1 MGIFSSLSYEQRE
14 ATAILQIGTFL
25 EYFDLMI
32 YVHMAVVLNELF
44 FPKTDPHTAR
54 LISAAAFCTPFV
66 FRPLGALIF
75 GYIGDTVGR
84 KATVIITT
92 MLMALSCVAMA
103 NLPTYAQVGIIA
115 SWGITICRIFQGI
128 SSMGEMIG
136 AQIYLT
142 ELVKPPLNYPIVCL
156 IACSDCLGAL
166 VALAVVNAV
175 FAFGLEWRVVFWF
188 GATIAVVGFV
198 ARTALRETPEFANAK
213 HQIKRTFSNLNI
225 DEKKLQESVIVSE
238 KVDKKTAIAYFLTYC
253 ASPACFYFIYV
264 YCGEILKNSFQYT
277 PQQIVRQNLFVAL
290 AEFLCVV
297 FLTYLCCKIHPL
309 KIVKVKAFLFSIVI
323 LFAPYLLLRANSPF
337 QVLLVQ
343 ISCCMFWLNGVPA
356 TPIFFKHFPIFKR
369 FTCISLIFALSRG
382 LMHIIT
388 SFGLVYLTEI
398 VGHYAV
404 TIIFIP
410 LVIGFWYGLLHCE
423 KNEKAIVTHKLYNY
437 QLNLKEV
444 GGTQ

>member
-103 NLPTYAQVGIIA
+103 NLPTYAQVGIMA
-115 SWGITICRIFQGI
+115 SWGITICRIFQGL
-128 SSMGEMIG
+128 SSMGEIIG

-166 VALAVVNAV
+166 AALAVVNAV

-213 HQIKRTFSNLNI
+213 YQIQRTFSKLNI
-225 DEKKLQESVIVSE
+225 DEKKLQENIIVSQ

-264 YCGEILKNSFQYT
+264 YCGEILKSSFQYT
-277 PQQIVRQNLFVAL
+277 PQQIVRQNLIVAL
-290 AEFLCVV
+290 IEFLCVV

-309 KIVKVKAFLFSIVI
+309 KIVKVKAFVFSIII
-323 LFAPYLLLRANSPF
+323 LLAPYLLLLANSPF
-337 QVLLVQ
+337 QVMIVQ
-343 ISCCMFWLNGVPA
+343 IGCCMFWINVVPA

-369 FTCISLIFALSRG
+369 FTCVSLIYALSRG
-382 LMHIIT
+382 VMYVVT
-388 SFGLVYLTEI
+388 SVGLVYLTERF
-398 VGHYAV
+398 GHYAV
-404 TIIFIP
+404 TIIFVP
-410 LVIGFWYGLLHCE
+410 LVIGFWYGFLHCE
-423 KNEKAIVTHKLYNY
+423 KKEQAIVNNKLYNY
-437 QLNLKEV
+437 PLNLKEV